1 MIDVAFWLQW
11 FIPILVGL
19 CLAIMILISV
29 VAVELKQFKKR
40 RKENQNE
47 SS

>member
-40 RKENQNE
+40 KRKTK
-47 SS
+47 